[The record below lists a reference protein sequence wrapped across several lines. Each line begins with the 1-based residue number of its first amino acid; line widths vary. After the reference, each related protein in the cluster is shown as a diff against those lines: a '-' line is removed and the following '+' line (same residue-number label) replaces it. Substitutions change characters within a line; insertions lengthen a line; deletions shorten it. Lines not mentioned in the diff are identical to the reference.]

1 MSVMAVLQQ
10 HLFRNKVSPIR
21 MRAQRRRQTV
31 AYVRGAL
38 SGVAAI
44 FVALLGPGLLAALRD
59 VSNEKA
65 TGLAA
70 IAGGLLESL
79 LSPLF
84 WIVAVSFFALFFAAS
99 RLSSKPLRIL
109 LFWTPALAISTLG
122 FGLFVLF
129 TYAWIHFKQG

>member
-1 MSVMAVLQQ
+1 
-10 HLFRNKVSPIR
+10 
-21 MRAQRRRQTV
+21 V

-84 WIVAVSFFALFFAAS
+84 WIVAVSFFAFS
-99 RLSSKPLRIL
+99 Q
-109 LFWTPALAISTLG
+109 PA
-122 FGLFVLF
+122 
-129 TYAWIHFKQG
+129 

>member
-1 MSVMAVLQQ
+1 M
-10 HLFRNKVSPIR
+10 
-21 MRAQRRRQTV
+21 

-59 VSNEKA
+59 VS
-65 TGLAA
+65 
-70 IAGGLLESL
+70 ILESL

-84 WIVAVSFFALFFAAS
+84 WIVAVSFFTLFFAAS